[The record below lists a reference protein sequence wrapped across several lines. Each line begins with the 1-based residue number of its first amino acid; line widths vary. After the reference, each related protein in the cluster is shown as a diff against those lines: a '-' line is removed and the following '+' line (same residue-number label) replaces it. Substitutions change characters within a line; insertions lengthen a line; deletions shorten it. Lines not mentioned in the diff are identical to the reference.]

1 MIKSQPSTFKHFC
14 GVLPDK
20 LAPFHGVRVNPEK
33 PGWVSTGWTY
43 FKITRAEK
51 QGPHDCHVAYSSITL
66 RGDRVTRASK
76 LRRQIILKT

>member
-33 PGWVSTGWTY
+33 PGWVLTGWTY

-51 QGPHDCHVAYSSITL
+51 QGPHDCHVAYQFDNPT
-66 RGDRVTRASK
+66 RRPCYTRVQTA
-76 LRRQIILKT
+76 KTNYP